1 MTDGSFPLF
10 SFAFASLARPRVTRV
25 DGDRRAIA
33 MIFLGTVALGGG
45 HIDES

>member
-1 MTDGSFPLF
+1 MMDDSFPSF
-10 SFAFASLARPRVTRV
+10 SFAFASLARARVTRV

>member
-1 MTDGSFPLF
+1 MMDDSFPRV
-10 SFAFASLARPRVTRV
+10 SFASASFARARVTRV